1 MASACVQRGVHA
13 ATSHCMCR
21 YLLES
26 ELGDELGG
34 DLVCGPSTQACSICL
49 FTKAAAAV
57 TSVLELCA
65 IKTTLVWSQVV
76 SLLTQTTVSPDDPA
90 FADPTKFIG
99 PVYSKEEADR
109 WAPVHDSGR
118 TSCVHLHAF

>member
-1 MASACVQRGVHA
+1 MHA
-13 ATSHCMCR
+13 AILHCMRR

-34 DLVCGPSTQACSICL
+34 DLVRPPSLKPAVSVCC
-49 FTKAAAAV
+49 TKGAAAV
-57 TSVLELCA
+57 TLGNYALCIQKA
-65 IKTTLVWSQVV
+65 LVCSQVV

-109 WAPVHDSGR
+109 SAPVPLLARG
-118 TSCVHLHAF
+118 